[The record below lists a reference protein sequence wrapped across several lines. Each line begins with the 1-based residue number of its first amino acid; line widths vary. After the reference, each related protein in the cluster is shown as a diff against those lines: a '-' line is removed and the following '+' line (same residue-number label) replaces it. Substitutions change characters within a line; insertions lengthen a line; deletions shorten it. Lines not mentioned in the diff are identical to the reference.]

1 MSPRRRVV
9 VLLLLVL
16 VPLLA
21 AAGCG
26 DSEDDS
32 AAELQQQ
39 TQRSELAETRAT
51 DAEARLQE
59 LRDEVDGVTL
69 VQRPTTAAQ
78 APGADAPD
86 AAAAALDAAAGDGT
100 ILSAQARDG
109 FAALEAAA
117 GPVGIAVSPVGLG
130 QPVEQLG
137 SLQSGVAWS
146 TSKVPVAMAAIAA
159 GVANDGDLNAAIT
172 ASDNAAATNLWNAL
186 GGGAQAAAATDEQ
199 LRAAGDESTSIESRT
214 LRSGFTPFG
223 QTNWAL
229 ADQARFTA
237 GMACTDTGGQVLGL
251 MGDVI
256 ADHRWGFAATGLP
269 AEIKGGWGPGTQPGS
284 DGGSFDRQMGIVT
297 IDGKPLAVTL
307 ASQPPDGSH
316 GTGTSALTKLAQWV
330 VDNADVSTLDTT
342 AHC

>member
-1 MSPRRRVV
+1 M
-9 VLLLLVL
+9 
-16 VPLLA
+16 A

-26 DSEDDS
+26 GGEDDS
-32 AAELQQQ
+32 AAAQLEARTQQ
-39 TQRSELAETRAT
+39 SEAAETRAT
-51 DAEARLQE
+51 DTEARLQR
-59 LRDEVDGVTL
+59 LREEVDRVKRE
-69 VQRPTTAAQ
+69 QRRTTAAQ
-78 APGADAPD
+78 DPGGVAGEPAPVGAEGSAAGESTILP
-86 AAAAALDAAAGDGT
+86 AAARE
-100 ILSAQARDG
+100 SFAQ
-109 FAALEAAA
+109 LEASS
-117 GPVGIAVSPVGLG
+117 GLVGVAVSPVGLG

-159 GVANDGDLNAAIT
+159 GVANDGDLTAAIT

-186 GGGAQAAAATDEQ
+186 GGGTQAAAATDAQ
-199 LRAAGDESTSIESRT
+199 LRAAGDEATQTESQT

-223 QTNWAL
+223 QTNWTL

-237 GMACTDTGGQVLGL
+237 GMACTDTGGRVLGL

-256 ADHRWGFAATGLP
+256 ADHRWGLAATGLP

-284 DGGSFDRQMGIVT
+284 DGGYFDRQMGVVT

-316 GTGTSALTKLAQWV
+316 GTGTSTLTRLAQWV
-330 VDNADVSTLDTT
+330 VDNADVSTLDT
-342 AHC
+342 AARC